1 MGILIVMALG
11 VGASL
16 DAAAPESK
24 RLIRARDYIADE
36 QWGRAIEQLRAAV
49 ADPKETRRDEA
60 LYWLAH
66 SLHEAGDPGAA
77 VSTVNRLERDFP
89 ASMWVRPA
97 RSLRIAIA
105 VRLQRSDVLW
115 HVAVPPPPP
124 PAPARTPAPPKPAPA
139 PGHAPPVP
147 PPADGPPP
155 PTPPPPPP
163 AMWYTGP
170 IDPDDDM
177 RVLALAGLL
186 RTDPEKVVPMLG
198 QIAFESDNQ
207 GSAMRALFML
217 AQSSSPKARET
228 VVRVARTGP
237 EPLRAAAVRDLARFG
252 GPEVSRD
259 LLSVYGTA
267 NVPVKVQIVKSL
279 GERSEQS
286 ALLTIVNTEADGEI
300 RSRAIV
306 SLGQAGGAAQ
316 LARLY
321 ASAAPKIKRSI
332 IDGLFFSRAE
342 SELIRIAESERGREG
357 AVLRRHALASLRL
370 LGTPKA
376 KEYLQK
382 VRETR

>member
-1 MGILIVMALG
+1 
-11 VGASL
+11 
-16 DAAAPESK
+16 
-24 RLIRARDYIADE
+24 
-36 QWGRAIEQLRAAV
+36 
-49 ADPKETRRDEA
+49 
-60 LYWLAH
+60 
-66 SLHEAGDPGAA
+66 
-77 VSTVNRLERDFP
+77 
-89 ASMWVRPA
+89 
-97 RSLRIAIA
+97 
-105 VRLQRSDVLW
+105 
-115 HVAVPPPPP
+115 
-124 PAPARTPAPPKPAPA
+124 
-139 PGHAPPVP
+139 
-147 PPADGPPP
+147 
-155 PTPPPPPP
+155 
-163 AMWYTGP
+163 MWYTGP